1 MEKQLRRNLLAI
13 FLCVLAVAVA
23 CGQGDTSNPT
33 LTPRP
38 SAPALP
44 DPTPA
49 PRAASVPTVPP
60 TLLVPTPTP
69 EIHSSTDPVYSVS
82 PSLEE
87 QVFFSDAIVRAS
99 LLSASA
105 GTESVPSD
113 PGVAPTYRAVH
124 ELRFTVHEYLKGSG
138 PSEVLVVVR
147 DEDTFVAETDALSW
161 AQEQLTER
169 ETTWDD
175 REGVL
180 FLRTAEPYQSGGAS
194 GGSQRS
200 TAQSSPVPAL
210 EFTLSNYVVQTPWDY
225 SIDTLSRAWMPS
237 GDAGSSAPRSSES
250 SSTARQAQVYIT
262 DGSQSPPPVVSL
274 LDLRSKITELE
285 TTLASGAGIE
295 GFWECIGTKI
305 LRERT
310 YRAGPPW
317 TPAQF
322 EATLVSGSA
331 AGTEVHRKYNPYRE
345 TQYHRF
351 WLSGQAG
358 GLFQTLIDDAD
369 SVPDN
374 GYDHALA
381 LARPL
386 PAGEYRVNY
395 NKQHYVY
402 FPCNFV
408 PDSYS
413 EWTVTVTAP
422 AGTLHEAFFDPVA
435 VGAAVGADGSNG
447 VLEPAAFTVG
457 GASATIT
464 SLKWEAGAVT
474 MTLNPTASLAGH
486 AIDFIAL
493 DGSVTTTLSFDDA
506 TQGGGGALTW
516 SVASQP
522 WNAGDLLMLRIRS
535 TNVIITPPTATP
547 TPTPTAAPTATPTP
561 TPTPAAT
568 PTPTPTP
575 MATPTPTPTPTPT
588 STPTPTT
595 TEPITVTLTPRVEG
609 SETYVNLTI
618 EWNDHQP
625 CDGQYMVALYST
637 SDYLVTFM
645 GFHPAPATTSLSSET
660 YMWWD
665 SRFFP
670 DRWAGVSCDPSDW
683 SGRRELG
690 RVSLRA
696 VHPDNN

>member
-1 MEKQLRRNLLAI
+1 MSLRPCLAAIHTSATGRPIAVCLLA
-13 FLCVLAVAVA
+13 VVVAVA

-33 LTPRP
+33 LTPPP
-38 SAPALP
+38 SASALP

-69 EIHSSTDPVYSVS
+69 EIHSSNDPVYSVS

-138 PSEVLVVVR
+138 PSEVVVVVR

-169 ETTWDD
+169 ETIWDD

-200 TAQSSPVPAL
+200 TAQGDTAQRSPVPVL
-210 EFTLSNYVVQTPWDY
+210 EFTLSNYTVQTPWDY
-225 SIDTLSRAWMPS
+225 SIDTLSRAWLPAR
-237 GDAGSSAPRSSES
+237 DAESPTTRSSES
-250 SSTARQAQVYIT
+250 SRAQVYIT
-262 DGSQSPPPVVSL
+262 DGSQSPPPVVSV
-274 LDLRSKITELE
+274 LDLRSKIAELE

-310 YRAGPPW
+310 YRAGSPW
-317 TPAQF
+317 TPSEF
-322 EATLVSGSA
+322 ATTSASGSA
-331 AGTEVHRKYNPYRE
+331 AGTEVHRKHNPYRE

-395 NKQHYVY
+395 HKQHYVY

-408 PDSYS
+408 PDTYS
-413 EWTVTVTAP
+413 KWTVTVTAP
-422 AGTLHEAFFDPVA
+422 ADTLHEAFFDPVA
-435 VGAAVGADGSNG
+435 IGAAVGADGANG
-447 VLEPAAFTVG
+447 VLKPAAFAVG

-464 SLKWEAGAVT
+464 SLKWESGTVT
-474 MTLNPTASLAGH
+474 MELNPSAFLAAH

-493 DGSVTTTLSFDDA
+493 DGSVTSTLSFDDA
-506 TQGGGGALTW
+506 TQRGGALTW

-522 WNAGDLLMLRIRS
+522 WTAGDLLMLRIG
-535 TNVIITPPTATP
+535 
-547 TPTPTAAPTATPTP
+547 AASP
-561 TPTPAAT
+561 
-568 PTPTPTP
+568 
-575 MATPTPTPTPTPT
+575 
-588 STPTPTT
+588 
-595 TEPITVTLTPRVEG
+595 
-609 SETYVNLTI
+609 
-618 EWNDHQP
+618 
-625 CDGQYMVALYST
+625 
-637 SDYLVTFM
+637 
-645 GFHPAPATTSLSSET
+645 
-660 YMWWD
+660 
-665 SRFFP
+665 
-670 DRWAGVSCDPSDW
+670 
-683 SGRRELG
+683 
-690 RVSLRA
+690 
-696 VHPDNN
+696 